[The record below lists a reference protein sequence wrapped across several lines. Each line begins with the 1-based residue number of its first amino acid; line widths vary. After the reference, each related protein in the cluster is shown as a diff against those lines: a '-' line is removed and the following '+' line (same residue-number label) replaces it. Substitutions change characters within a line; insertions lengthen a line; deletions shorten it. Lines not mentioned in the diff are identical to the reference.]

1 MIYTKMAAKLD
12 RSRLLAVARGEAPA
26 DLVIT
31 GCEVV
36 NVFTGETLAQD
47 VAIADGLIASVGEP
61 RDGEER
67 LELDGKY
74 MIPGL
79 IDAHTHLE
87 SSMVTPFELAR
98 AIVPRGVTTVVSDP
112 HEIANVAG
120 LDGILWLLS
129 AAQDLPLTVLVNA
142 PSCVPAT
149 HLSTAGATL
158 DHQALSELLVHPRV
172 VGLAEVMNV
181 PGVVYGDQEV
191 HAKLDAFA
199 GRPIDG
205 HAPGLSRGWL
215 NAYVAAGVGSDHE
228 CMTAVEAAEK
238 LRLGMRIFLREST
251 GARNLV
257 DLLPAISPATSH
269 RCALCTD
276 DRHPHD
282 LLDQGHIDHLIRLA
296 VANGLDPL
304 TAVQMATINVAEA
317 FVLRDRGAI
326 APGRRAD
333 LVICRDLNDFHADL
347 VISSG
352 KLVGENSKPIGEWKM
367 PQTEGSAVL
376 GRVNVDLEKLD
387 LRVLATGRKVRV
399 IGIVPGQLI
408 TEDLQLL
415 LPEREGFLYTDPVRD
430 TVKLAVIERH
440 CGTGNVGIGF
450 VKGLGLRRGAIAG
463 TVAHDHHNLIVAG
476 ADDTSMRR
484 AAAQVAQMG
493 GGLAAAHFDRVL
505 ASLPLPVAGLMSEQ
519 PVEQV
524 RDRLDWL
531 LVASRELG
539 CTVPDPF
546 MTLSFLGLEVI
557 PALKLTDK
565 GLVDVDRFEIVPRS

>member
-1 MIYTKMAAKLD
+1 MIYTKMAAKID
-12 RSRLLAVARGEAPA
+12 RSRVLAVARGEAPA

-36 NVFTGETLAQD
+36 NVFTGETLAQE

-74 MIPGL
+74 LIPGL
-79 IDAHTHLE
+79 IDAHMHLE

-98 AIVPRGVTTVVSDP
+98 AIVPRGVTTVVGDP

-120 LDGILWLLS
+120 LDGIEWLLS
-129 AAQDLPLTVLVNA
+129 ASQDLPLTVLINA

-149 HLSTAGATL
+149 HLSTAGASL
-158 DHQALSELLVHPRV
+158 DHQALAELLDHPRV

-181 PGVVYGDQEV
+181 PGVVYCDPEV
-191 HAKLDAFA
+191 HAKLDAFD

-215 NAYVAAGVGSDHE
+215 NAYVAAGIGSDHE
-228 CMTAVEAAEK
+228 CMTVVEAAEK

-251 GARNLV
+251 GAKNLV
-257 DLLPAISPATSH
+257 DLLPAVSTATSQ

-282 LLDQGHIDHLIRLA
+282 LLDEGHIDHLLRLA
-296 VANGLDPL
+296 VTSSLDPL
-304 TAVQMATINVAEA
+304 TAVQMATVNVAEA
-317 FVLRDRGAI
+317 FALKDRGAI

-347 VISSG
+347 VISRG
-352 KLVGENSKPIGEWKM
+352 KLVGENGKPIGSWKK
-367 PQTEGSAVL
+367 PQTEDSAVH
-376 GRVNVDLEKLD
+376 GRMVVDLEKLD
-387 LRVLATGRKVRV
+387 LRVLATGRMVRV
-399 IGIVPGQLI
+399 IGIIPGQLV
-408 TEDLQLL
+408 TESLQLM
-415 LPEREGFLYTDPVRD
+415 LPEREGFLQTDPVHD
-430 TVKLAVIERH
+430 TVKLAVVERH
-440 CGTGNVGIGF
+440 CGTGNVGLGF

-476 ADDTSMRR
+476 ADDVSMLR
-484 AAAQVAQMG
+484 AAAEVARMG
-493 GGLAAAHFDRVL
+493 GGLAAVHHDRVL
-505 ASLPLPVAGLMSEQ
+505 ASLPLPVAGLMSEL

-531 LVASRELG
+531 LAASRELG
-539 CTVPDPF
+539 LTVPDPF

-565 GLVDVDRFEIVPRS
+565 GLVDVDRFDVVPLT